1 MQTIRSLNLC
11 TLIQS
16 SRHSFARSNNKG
28 LPKPYDPMKSKYGM
42 ERRTQNTALLQ
53 ERKDEAPAYLQDE
66 ERFKE
71 YVNKDYEL
79 VNPEDLKEK
88 AKIQRLKE
96 LEKEERK
103 KRKSDPKALAVIQD
117 QIAKQKQ
124 LSEFDRFDENF
135 VQAYM

>member
-1 MQTIRSLNLC
+1 MQTIRSLNLR

-16 SRHSFARSNNKG
+16 SRHSFARSSNKG

-42 ERRTQNTALLQ
+42 ERRTQNTALQQ
-53 ERKDEAPAYLQDE
+53 ERKGEAPAYLQDE
-66 ERFKE
+66 EKFKE

-117 QIAKQKQ
+117 QIAKQK
-124 LSEFDRFDENF
+124 
-135 VQAYM
+135 